1 MEDNGE
7 DLEGSGPSD
16 EEPEDSGDD
25 SEDDALVREKN
36 GLNRPRDNI

>member
-7 DLEGSGPSD
+7 DLDGNGLSD

-36 GLNRPRDNI
+36 GIHSPRENI